1 MERTYLDY
9 FNFYLK
15 QCINE
20 IISYFPYTKTK
31 ILENYRNLLEN
42 KDDKSDMYVKY
53 FMTKVNDHL
62 PMICSKNEQ
71 LFENKILYFIE
82 GVNFHEIWHS
92 SDATDNN
99 KQAIWKFLQ
108 LLSLLGSK
116 CLPNKT
122 EILTMLEKV
131 GGVIDEPEKMRETL
145 EKPIVKDPEEEQS
158 EPFGIQNLLQGLGGL
173 SSLGNNGDMSGLG
186 DGFGN
191 IINMAK
197 TLSESLQN
205 VDMTQLQSQM
215 TDAFKDIDVN
225 NTESTETSESSESS
239 ETSESSGT
247 GKTTEDGQ
255 SDTGPPSSLFSELAE
270 EMSNTFNFDELEKK
284 TEESGKPP
292 DIGEAL
298 NTFMTG
304 DNPKKFMNLI
314 SKFGNKLQND
324 IKSGKVNHQDL
335 LKQSTEMMNGMSTGD
350 LEKQAEQMFGKDSK
364 EMKRLKEKNRA
375 KSTRERLQKKLADK
389 KKDAEK

>member
-20 IISYFPYTKTK
+20 IISYFPYTKNK

-62 PMICSKNEQ
+62 QLICSKNEE

-82 GVNFHEIWHS
+82 GVNFHEIWNS

-215 TDAFKDIDVN
+215 TDAFKDMDVN
-225 NTESTETSESSESS
+225 NTESGETGETGETSE
-239 ETSESSGT
+239 TSGTGESSGT
-247 GKTTEDGQ
+247 TEGGQ

-298 NTFMTG
+298 NSFMTG

-375 KSTRERLQKKLADK
+375 KSTKERLQKKLADR

>member
-205 VDMTQLQSQM
+205 VDMSQLQSQM
-215 TDAFKDIDVN
+215 TDAFKDMDVN
-225 NTESTETSESSESS
+225 NTESSETGGTGGTSE
-239 ETSESSGT
+239 T
-247 GKTTEDGQ
+247 GKTTEGGQ
-255 SDTGPPSSLFSELAE
+255 SDTSPPSSLFSELAE

-324 IKSGKVNHQDL
+324 IQSGKVNHQDL

-375 KSTRERLQKKLADK
+375 KSTRERLQKKLADRK
-389 KKDAEK
+389 KNAEN